1 MDQLNGWFEKLC
13 MASGMDEAARVLAQA
28 AGETAQAD
36 GSSVFLLDSTRG
48 SLLHFASWSEER
60 GATVEQKRA
69 IPAWNLNDPLCIS
82 LLQGNTVTL
91 AQQPG
96 MTAYASMELAM
107 CPVHCGATLIA
118 HPLLAWNATAI
129 GGVVLQSRGQ
139 AHNQDAVRILCGYAA
154 LLLAFFERSGQD
166 AARINS
172 LHADLVRLEQ
182 SKKLVED
189 VVRPILVGESV
200 PMKQVR
206 DRIAQVA
213 PHDVSVLLTGETGT
227 GKDLAASA
235 VHAASLR
242 AKAPFVKINCGAL
255 PAPLLESE
263 LFGHKKGAF
272 SGADKDHVGLLRSA
286 AGGTVLLDEIGD
298 MPLPLQVKL
307 LRVLQDREIR
317 PVGDIRSYPVDIRII
332 AATNSNIEEAVEC
345 GKFRKDLYYRIVNWR
360 IHLPPLKERREDI
373 PDLVMLFSKRF
384 AASHKMPELEIT
396 HAQMSALC
404 SLDYPGNV
412 RELASK
418 IENAV
423 ISMGIENTCDIR
435 LKTIHEAFEVKSM
448 PLAECVKSYE
458 MSLINAAIACND
470 NNTTRAAR
478 ALGIPRTSLLKK
490 IQKNRRAAQ
499 TRQL

>member
-1 MDQLNGWFEKLC
+1 M
-13 MASGMDEAARVLAQA
+13 
-28 AGETAQAD
+28 
-36 GSSVFLLDSTRG
+36 
-48 SLLHFASWSEER
+48 
-60 GATVEQKRA
+60 
-69 IPAWNLNDPLCIS
+69 
-82 LLQGNTVTL
+82 
-91 AQQPG
+91 
-96 MTAYASMELAM
+96 
-107 CPVHCGATLIA
+107 
-118 HPLLAWNATAI
+118 
-129 GGVVLQSRGQ
+129 
-139 AHNQDAVRILCGYAA
+139 
-154 LLLAFFERSGQD
+154 
-166 AARINS
+166 
-172 LHADLVRLEQ
+172 
-182 SKKLVED
+182 
-189 VVRPILVGESV
+189 
-200 PMKQVR
+200 
-206 DRIAQVA
+206 
-213 PHDVSVLLTGETGT
+213 
-227 GKDLAASA
+227 
-235 VHAASLR
+235 
-242 AKAPFVKINCGAL
+242 
-255 PAPLLESE
+255 
-263 LFGHKKGAF
+263 
-272 SGADKDHVGLLRSA
+272 
-286 AGGTVLLDEIGD
+286 
-298 MPLPLQVKL
+298 
-307 LRVLQDREIR
+307 LQDREIR

-332 AATNSNIEEAVEC
+332 AATNSNIEEAVEY

-435 LKTIHEAFEVKSM
+435 LKTTHEAFEVKSM